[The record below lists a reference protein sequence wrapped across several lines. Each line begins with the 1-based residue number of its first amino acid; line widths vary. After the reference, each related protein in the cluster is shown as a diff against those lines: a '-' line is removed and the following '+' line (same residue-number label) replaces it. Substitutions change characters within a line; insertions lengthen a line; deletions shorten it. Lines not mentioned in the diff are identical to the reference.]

1 MEILMGKILKI
12 LKINILSIIALPI
25 LLLATASK
33 LIAKALEKLAVVLG
47 MTCFTLAICAFFEIL
62 KKPQNILTIIAFIL
76 VFVIV
81 IAILVAVIHFC
92 FAILVSMWAFI
103 TLIFNTI
110 YEYAYLGY
118 LKLYEACTKD
128 YSVLTDNGKKS
139 LSLPCLFYS
148 VLKGISKAIVWFV
161 SISLY
166 LSIGLSIVIV
176 VGSLISLN
184 SNVKSVLGINLMAFI
199 SKFDTFS
206 LVYGIVMY
214 LAIMATVI
222 VTLLSLGIEW
232 YEWAQELKMTSEE
245 YSDYIHQLRENELQ
259 VEKNEAD
266 ADNEYIQKLS
276 EHLSTIETLEK
287 DFNDALTLADNPLLR
302 SSWMEYLHNLTDI
315 TEVCNAHKGNVPV
328 PVFKKL
334 IPQIKQLDLQRS
346 NIQKLITRH
355 REENNNPVK
364 ASTYFSGCNTLE
376 KLDKR
381 YKALCKAYHPDTEG
395 GDEES
400 FKALQEEYERVKK
413 SLSVE

>member
-1 MEILMGKILKI
+1 MEITMGKILKI

-47 MTCFTLAICAFFEIL
+47 MTCFTLALCAFFEIL
-62 KKPQNILTIIAFIL
+62 KNPENILTIIAYMVVFIL
-76 VFVIV
+76 VIGILAAIV
-81 IAILVAVIHFC
+81 HFC
-92 FAILVSMWAFI
+92 FAVLVSMWAFI

-118 LKLYEACTKD
+118 LKLYEVCTRD
-128 YSVLTDNGKKS
+128 YSSLTEDGKKS
-139 LSLPCLFYS
+139 FAVPCLFYS
-148 VLKGISKAIVWFV
+148 VLNGISKAIVWFV

-166 LSIGLSIVIV
+166 LCIGLSLLIV
-176 VGSLISLN
+176 VGSLLN
-184 SNVKSVLGINLMAFI
+184 LNGNVKKVLGINLMAFV

-214 LAIMATVI
+214 LAIMATFI
-222 VTLLSLGIEW
+222 ITLLSLGIEW
-232 YEWAQELKMTSEE
+232 HEWAQELKMTSEE
-245 YSDYIHQLRENELQ
+245 YKDYIHQLRENELQ
-259 VEKNEAD
+259 VAENEGD

-276 EHLSTIETLEK
+276 EHLSDIESLEK
-287 DFNDALTLADNPLLR
+287 DVNSMLDVTDNPPLR
-302 SSWMEYLHNLTDI
+302 SSWCEYLRNLTEI
-315 TEVCNAHKGNVPV
+315 TEVCNAHKGNVPI

-346 NIQKLITRH
+346 NIQKLIARQK
-355 REENNNPVK
+355 EEISNPAK
-364 ASTYFSGCNTLE
+364 ASIYFSGCNTLE

-400 FKALQEEYERVKK
+400 FKVLQEEYERLKK
-413 SLSVE
+413 ALTEG